1 MEAGAVKKIKI
12 IAEGSTIFVE
22 VYSGSDAKTAET
34 VKGKLKT
41 WSTLDAAAKW
51 VRGMGSGEFKSMS
64 LNGSQNKKARY
75 LSYIIG
81 LPIEF
86 TQICLSSRMATHH
99 AWRVA
104 NHICH

>member
-1 MEAGAVKKIKI
+1 MNEKILRALVEAGAVKKIKI

-51 VRGMGSGEFKSMS
+51 VRGMGSGEFKSMKPRT
-64 LNGSQNKKARY
+64 GR
-75 LSYIIG
+75 
-81 LPIEF
+81 
-86 TQICLSSRMATHH
+86 TRT
-99 AWRVA
+99 RVYTS
-104 NHICH
+104 